1 MIKAQGETKKAK
13 YIGSVMKAVEIL
25 EVISSSPDG
34 MGVSEISKKI
44 NNSVGTTYHLVNTL
58 RHCNMLDQDKK
69 TKKYRIGYTAFRI
82 SGAAKEQNLLGS
94 LAMSYLE
101 RLREKLHETANLSMM
116 DGSNIVC
123 VAQAEGQRMI
133 RMFSKP
139 GVSTPFYFT
148 AGGKLLV
155 SHQPREEWD
164 SYISNVQFEQFTENT
179 ITSADELVEEL
190 ELTLERGYGIDNEER
205 EKDVVCIAAPV
216 FDCYGEAV
224 AAISISGLAS
234 RIRGHIEDIAEELKK
249 TAMELSVSV
258 GYHPE

>member
-1 MIKAQGETKKAK
+1 MNKVQGEIKKTK
-13 YIGSVMKAVEIL
+13 YIGSVIKAMEIL
-25 EVISSSPDG
+25 EVVSSSPDG
-34 MGVSEISKKI
+34 MGVSDISKKI

-58 RHCNMLDQDKK
+58 RHCNMLEQDKK
-69 TKKYRIGYTAFRI
+69 TKKYRIGHTAFRI

-123 VAQAEGQRMI
+123 VAQAEGQHMLRL
-133 RMFSKP
+133 FSKP
-139 GVSTPFYFT
+139 GVSSPFYFT

-155 SHQPREEWD
+155 SCQPRETWD
-164 SYISNVQFEQFTENT
+164 SYISSIQLEKFTDNT
-179 ITSADELVEEL
+179 IISPEELIEEL

-224 AAISISGLAS
+224 AAMSISGPSS
-234 RIRGHIEDIAEELKK
+234 RMKGHVEEIAQELKK
-249 TAMELSVSV
+249 TAMELSISV